1 MLTTSNAAKN
11 SKTCFFYVQNTAC
24 LRFFGLK
31 FPLSLKVYYKIDSFI
46 VYIRPVVDADHKH
59 IVSNQCKGK

>member
-11 SKTCFFYVQNTAC
+11 NKTCFFYVQNTAC

-31 FPLSLKVYYKIDSFI
+31 IPLSLKVYYKIDSFI
-46 VYIRPVVDADHKH
+46 VYIRPVVDGDHKH